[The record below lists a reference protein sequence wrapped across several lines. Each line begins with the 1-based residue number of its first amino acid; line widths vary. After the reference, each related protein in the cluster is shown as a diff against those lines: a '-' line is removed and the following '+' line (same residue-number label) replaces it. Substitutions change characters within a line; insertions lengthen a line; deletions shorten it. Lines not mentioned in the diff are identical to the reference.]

1 MLKKL
6 IAPLQKI
13 LIQKGVCPACTA
25 SLSKAP
31 RREPRSQKEEIVYC
45 KCGRA
50 FIYDR
55 ELDSYRRAL
64 DSEISLYPR

>member
-13 LIQKGVCPACTA
+13 LLQKGICPGCSTP
-25 SLSKAP
+25 LRKITV
-31 RREPRSQKEEIVYC
+31 REPKTQTTEKVIC

-50 FIYDR
+50 FIYDK
-55 ELDSYRRAL
+55 ELKTYRRAL
-64 DSEISLYPR
+64 EEEV

>member
-13 LIQKGVCPACTA
+13 LLQKGICPGCTTP
-25 SLSKAP
+25 LKKIKV
-31 RREPRSQKEEIVYC
+31 REPKTPKTEKVIC

-50 FIYDR
+50 FIYDK
-55 ELDSYRRAL
+55 EVGTYRRAL
-64 DSEISLYPR
+64 ESEV